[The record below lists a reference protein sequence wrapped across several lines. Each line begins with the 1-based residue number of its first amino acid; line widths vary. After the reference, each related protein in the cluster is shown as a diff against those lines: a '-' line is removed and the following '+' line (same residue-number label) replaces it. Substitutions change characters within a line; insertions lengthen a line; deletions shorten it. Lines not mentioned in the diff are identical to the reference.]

1 MQLETITGSDR
12 PRRTLPY
19 SREEARQIL
28 ELSINEGL
36 REVLGKSGVE
46 MISSL
51 GSTDVFSAD
60 PRKLHTLLVSV
71 FADQGALIIERAIMG
86 MLMNKLDDAGL
97 PSVGSGPRPLSNSGR
112 APASLK
118 RDVDSEHK
126 AKAFRLFAEIADLPG
141 DHSKHHHEPLR
152 VAMSSKRAR
161 DSMESTA
168 AVFVDAFVK
177 GM

>member
-1 MQLETITGSDR
+1 MQLETNIDSDR
-12 PRRTLPY
+12 PTRTLPY
-19 SREEARQIL
+19 NRKEARQIL

-51 GSTDVFSAD
+51 GSADVFSAD
-60 PRKLHTLLVSV
+60 PRKLHDLLVSV

-86 MLMNKLDDAGL
+86 ALMNKLDNAGAPRAGSR
-97 PSVGSGPRPLSNSGR
+97 PSPLSNSGR
-112 APASLK
+112 APAGLK
-118 RDVDSEHK
+118 QDVDSERK
-126 AKAFRLFAEIADLPG
+126 TKVFRLFAEIADLPG

-152 VAMSSKRAR
+152 VAMSRRRAR

-168 AVFVDAFVK
+168 AVFVDAFIK